1 MAIYCKIQLPLRFA
15 ANSNWRRRQL
25 GIVVRFAYRPLP
37 PTPLAS
43 EGILSI
49 MKHFLGFQLLEVC
62 ILRCYLTIELFF
74 VDVVTIV
81 TGSEDGMTVSIAVY
95 ETVPV
100 CRKLLFVSVAAK
112 TLGPWLFTR

>member
-1 MAIYCKIQLPLRFA
+1 MAIYSKIQLPLRFA

-49 MKHFLGFQLLEVC
+49 MKHFLEFQLLEVC

-112 TLGPWLFTR
+112 TLGPRLFTR